1 MNRNFIDSY
10 FFLLFS
16 IIPIAIILG
25 PAVSLINIL
34 LIDLSFILFLL
45 YKKNYQFL
53 SSKIVKLILL
63 LCLYL
68 IFNSIISQNFS
79 IGAQR
84 NFGFIRFGI
93 LFCAFN
99 YFFYYHKSF
108 HKILIVW
115 AASLIILCLDVY
127 IESYLGKNIL
137 GYGGVE
143 YGGRLVSF
151 FKDELIVGAYLNTFF
166 LIITGYLF
174 FINKKFLGKYRIIIL
189 TISIIFLIG
198 IFLTGER
205 SNSIK
210 ALLGFFIFYL
220 ICDNFKI
227 KEKFFSIIL
236 IFVLLIS
243 LFYNSEFV
251 RFRFG
256 EQLVKPIYSM
266 SLRVLNLHSSSED
279 TNVRESDR
287 LENSI
292 YIQIYK
298 SGFSVFKNY
307 PIFGV
312 GNKNYRLETC
322 NNSEINSFYWCTTH
336 PHQIYFEFL
345 AEHGLFGTIVLLLIL
360 FNLVFGKIRMIY
372 DSKNYIQIGCFMF
385 LFTNFIPFLPSGSFF
400 NDTSLTFF
408 WINLSLMYAVNKKT
422 NIFFSK

>member
-1 MNRNFIDSY
+1 MNKKFIDSY

-16 IIPIAIILG
+16 IIPITIILG

-34 LIDLSFILFLL
+34 LIDFSFIFFLL

-68 IFNSIISQNFS
+68 IFNSIVAQNFS

-93 LFCAFN
+93 FFCAFN
-99 YFFYYHKSF
+99 YFFYYQKSF

-127 IESYLGKNIL
+127 IESYFGKNIL

-151 FKDELIVGAYLNTFF
+151 FKDELIVGGYLNTFF
-166 LIITGYLF
+166 LIITGYFF
-174 FINKKFLGKYRIIIL
+174 FINKKSSIKYRYIIL
-189 TISIIFLIG
+189 IIPIIFLVG

-220 ICDNFKI
+220 ICDNFKF
-227 KEKFFSIIL
+227 KEKIYSITLTSII
-236 IFVLLIS
+236 LIS

-251 RFRFG
+251 KFRFG
-256 EQLVKPIYSM
+256 DQFVKPIYIM
-266 SLRVLNLHSSSED
+266 SLKSLNLYSPSEYKKI
-279 TNVRESDR
+279 TPKNR

-298 SGFSVFKNY
+298 SGFNVFKNY

-322 NNSEINSFYWCTTH
+322 NNSEINSSYWCTTH

-345 AEHGLFGTIVLLLIL
+345 AEHGLFGTIVLLFIL
-360 FNLVFGKIRMIY
+360 FSLIFGKIKKIY
-372 DSKNYIQIGCFMF
+372 ETKNYIQIGCFVF
-385 LFTNFIPFLPSGSFF
+385 LFTSFIPFLPSGSFF

-422 NIFFSK
+422 NIFFFN

>member
-1 MNRNFIDSY
+1 MNRKFLDNY

-16 IIPIAIILG
+16 IIPITIILG
-25 PAVSLINIL
+25 PAVSLINVL

-53 SSKIVKLILL
+53 SNRIVKLILL

-68 IFNSIISQNFS
+68 IFNSIIAQNFAM
-79 IGAQR
+79 GFLR

-93 LFCAFN
+93 FFCAFN

-115 AASLIILCLDVY
+115 TVSLIILCLDVY
-127 IESYLGKNIL
+127 IESYFGKNIL

-143 YGGRLVSF
+143 YGGRIVSF
-151 FKDELIVGAYLNTFF
+151 FKDELVAGAYLNTFF

-174 FINKKFLGKYRIIIL
+174 FINEKSSGKYRNIIL
-189 TISIIFLIG
+189 IISTIFLIG

-210 ALLGFFIFYL
+210 ALFGFIIFYV
-220 ICDNFKI
+220 ISDDFKT
-227 KEKFFSIIL
+227 KEKLFSTLL
-236 IFVLLIS
+236 IFVIVIS
-243 LFYNSEFV
+243 FFSNSEFLK
-251 RFRFG
+251 FRFG

-266 SLRVLNLHSSSED
+266 SLRILNISSSSKEIKD
-279 TNVRESDR
+279 KNKF
-287 LENSI
+287 ENST

-298 SGFSVFKNY
+298 SGFSVFKNNL
-307 PIFGV
+307 IFGV

-322 NNSEINSFYWCTTH
+322 NNIKNNSSYWCTTH
-336 PHQIYFEFL
+336 PHQTYFEFL
-345 AEHGLFGTIVLLLIL
+345 AEHGLLGTIVLLLIL
-360 FNLVFGKIRMIY
+360 FNLIFGKIKRIY
-372 DSKNYIQIGCFMF
+372 ESKNYIQIGCFIF
-385 LFTNFIPFLPSGSFF
+385 LATTFIPFLPSGSFF
-400 NDTSLTFF
+400 NDSNLTFF

-422 NIFFSK
+422 NIFFSN